1 MKRNSAAAISIVVAA
16 SSAADAFL
24 VPPSAIGASRN
35 LFPPKTKILPNP
47 NHRIQHLSDHMPC
60 RPKNVQNVL
69 HVAHMQGDGS
79 TDDISRR
86 ELMDIALGAMTGW
99 MLGPRVTFAASIS
112 DPAITDEDE
121 EALSHPWDEKYKI
134 FVKYYREN
142 GNGHARIA
150 EKHRVDAAELTAWVA
165 KVR

>member
-1 MKRNSAAAISIVVAA
+1 MKRKSAAAISIVVAA

-24 VPPSAIGASRN
+24 VPPSVVGASRN

-79 TDDISRR
+79 TDDITRR
-86 ELMDIALGAMTGW
+86 EMMDIALGAMTGW
-99 MLGPRVTFAASIS
+99 MLGPRVTFAASSLS
-112 DPAITDEDE
+112 DPDEDDE
-121 EALSHPWDEKYKI
+121 TWSHSWDEKYTI
-134 FVKYYREN
+134 FAKYYREN
-142 GNGHARIA
+142 GNGYARIA